1 MVGENISN
9 DNNKEFVLTT
19 SNDILNYLFALDRSK
34 ELLPL
39 LMKGIDIIGLD
50 SNINYIVSVIKDTNR
65 LANVID
71 KAREVFTDYKLRDD
85 AIISLRMY
93 VRPIIEQVGKLKND
107 ATLLQMYFNTLDEI
121 GLISIDELPSSLDI
135 KDYYKDIPNTR
146 ELLDSIKVIE

>member
-1 MVGENISN
+1 M
-9 DNNKEFVLTT
+9 
-19 SNDILNYLFALDRSK
+19 
-34 ELLPL
+34 
-39 LMKGIDIIGLD
+39 
-50 SNINYIVSVIKDTNR
+50 SVIKDTNR

-71 KAREVFTDYKLRDD
+71 KAREVFIDYKLRDD
-85 AIISLRMY
+85 AIVSLRMY
-93 VRPIIEQVGKLKND
+93 VQPIIEQVGKLKND